1 MTPDASAR
9 GTLRIRDFRPDDLE
23 AAYELDQRCFDREI
37 AYTRGQIRAF
47 LARPGAIGL
56 IAEIGRPAFRVRH
69 RRVGGVPGA
78 RRDDRRRRRP
88 TDGRGAGKR
97 LLAELLRRLAAGGV
111 RQVRL
116 EVDLRNAAAIRF
128 YERMGF
134 REKRRLPDYY
144 GPGRDGMRM
153 VTDVPEKRAGRPPQP
168 PQ

>member
-9 GTLRIRDFRPDDLE
+9 GSLQIRDFRPDDLE

-47 LARPGAIGL
+47 LSRPGAIGL
-56 IAEIGRPAFRVRH
+56 IADSDGRLSGFAIGES
-69 RRVGGVPGA
+69 VGSRGHVVTIDVDA
-78 RRDDRRRRRP
+78 SDRR
-88 TDGRGAGKR
+88 RGAGKR
-97 LLAELLRRLAAGGV
+97 LLAQLVQRLAAGGA

-144 GPGRDGMRM
+144 GPGLDGMRM
-153 VTDVPEKRAGRPPQP
+153 VTDVRKPETPDRQP
-168 PQ
+168 RQ

>member
-9 GTLRIRDFRPDDLE
+9 ATLRIRDFRPEDLE
-23 AAYELDQRCFDREI
+23 AAYELDQRCFDGEI

-56 IAEIGRPAFRVRH
+56 IAEAEGRLSGFAIGESA
-69 RRVGGVPGA
+69 GA
-78 RRDDRRRRRP
+78 RGHVVTIDVDASDRR
-88 TDGRGAGKR
+88 RGAGKR
-97 LLAELLRRLAAGGV
+97 LLAELLQRLAAGGV

-116 EVDLRNAAAIRF
+116 EVDLRNASAIRF

-134 REKRRLPDYY
+134 REKRRLRDYY
-144 GPGRDGMRM
+144 GPGLDGMRM
-153 VTDVPEKRAGRPPQP
+153 VTDVQGRETPAPQP

>member
-1 MTPDASAR
+1 VTPDASAR
-9 GTLRIRDFRPDDLE
+9 GSLRIRDFRPDDLE

-47 LARPGAIGL
+47 LSRPGAVGL
-56 IAEIGRPAFRVRH
+56 IAESHGRLSGFAIGESAGFRGHV
-69 RRVGGVPGA
+69 VTIDVDA
-78 RRDDRRRRRP
+78 SDRR
-88 TDGRGAGKR
+88 RGAGKQ

-111 RQVRL
+111 REVRL

-134 REKRRLPDYY
+134 REKRRLPGYY
-144 GPGRDGMRM
+144 GPGLDGMRM
-153 VTDVPEKRAGRPPQP
+153 VTEVRRRETPAPQP

>member
-9 GTLRIRDFRPDDLE
+9 GTLRVRDFRPDDLE
-23 AAYELDQRCFDREI
+23 AVYELDQRCFDREI

-47 LARPGAIGL
+47 LSRPGAVGL
-56 IAEIGRPAFRVRH
+56 IAESGGRLSGFAIGELAGSRGHVVTIDVDAS
-69 RRVGGVPGA
+69 
-78 RRDDRRRRRP
+78 DRR
-88 TDGRGAGKR
+88 RGAGKR
-97 LLAELLRRLAAGGV
+97 LLGELLRRLAAGGA

-134 REKRRLPDYY
+134 REKRRLPGYY
-144 GPGRDGMRM
+144 GPGLDGMRM
-153 VTDVPEKRAGRPPQP
+153 VTDVHRRETPAPQP

>member
-1 MTPDASAR
+1 VTPDVSAR
-9 GTLRIRDFRPDDLE
+9 GGLRIRDFRPDDLE

-47 LARPGAIGL
+47 LSRPGAIGL
-56 IAEIGRPAFRVRH
+56 IAESHGRLSGFAIGESAGSRGHVVTIDVDAS
-69 RRVGGVPGA
+69 
-78 RRDDRRRRRP
+78 DRR
-88 TDGRGAGKR
+88 RGAGKQ

-111 RQVRL
+111 REVRL

-144 GPGRDGMRM
+144 GPGLDGMRM
-153 VTDVPEKRAGRPPQP
+153 VTDVRKREAPAPQP